1 MDVTREQAFNEVLR
15 HLSALQRER
24 VKAVDGISGRYYA
37 AKGMDVDINNSW
49 IFFIDRDSPLMMI
62 DGPEHYALVHKK
74 TGVITEITTSGGA

>member
-1 MDVTREQAFNEVLR
+1 MDVTREQALNEVLR

-37 AKGMDVDINNSW
+37 TKDMDVDINNSW
-49 IFFIDRDSPLMMI
+49 IFFIDRDSPLMI
-62 DGPEHYALVHKK
+62 DGPEDYVLVHKK